1 LIIDGHVHIAAEPD
15 DAGFRAA
22 VMNGP
27 ELIRIMDGPFHIAG
41 QERRIDKCLCQPM
54 ITPTRAGD
62 PMDHHAYVIEQIERY
77 PDRLMGCFVAN
88 PFLQMERTLD
98 VMEELV
104 KGGGYKAIKLH
115 PTGHGYMPFKTRDR
129 LDPIVA
135 KAGELGVP
143 IIVHQGEP
151 PFAHPSQMAPLI
163 EDFPD
168 VTFILAHFGTQR
180 VVLADEAVLVARHNS
195 NVYLETGWGALPR
208 LKEGIAAIGSERL
221 VFGSDCPIQEIGSQL
236 RNLEVLAWPGPI
248 GIGLAQDLVEG
259 MMGDNLAAL
268 LADAA

>member
-1 LIIDGHVHIAAEPD
+1 
-15 DAGFRAA
+15 
-22 VMNGP
+22 
-27 ELIRIMDGPFHIAG
+27 
-41 QERRIDKCLCQPM
+41 
-54 ITPTRAGD
+54 
-62 PMDHHAYVIEQIERY
+62 
-77 PDRLMGCFVAN
+77 
-88 PFLQMERTLD
+88 
-98 VMEELV
+98 
-104 KGGGYKAIKLH
+104 
-115 PTGHGYMPFKTRDR
+115 
-129 LDPIVA
+129 
-135 KAGELGVP
+135 
-143 IIVHQGEP
+143 
-151 PFAHPSQMAPLI
+151 MAPLI